1 MLVCL
6 GVPTY
11 ASSSSLFPLALRECC
26 ESGSAGP
33 WQINHV
39 HHGITRQP
47 SRVLKRHAQRE
58 NARGGRCTAGCIDP
72 SPPPTPCHATPRHAT
87 SRLASSRR
95 HALGLADLAGLAPVP
110 RRRCLDA
117 GGLTQRIARDAMQ
130 RAGPVPCGLGAQPGL
145 QLPKPRLADRAAP
158 RRPSCEAHV
167 HHQRASARQAATIS
181 CNNHRAERSIA
192 PPATSYRNAL
202 CNMGNAR
209 PRPADGAHA
218 LTATAVAS
226 RRNRD
231 AAQRQ
236 CSVRRAASAA
246 PAVAPVP
253 SAPTLP
259 KGGRRH
265 AHTPLMQHAAPP
277 CFAKRPQQVIA
288 DRRA

>member
-33 WQINHV
+33 WLAQINHV

-58 NARGGRCTAGCIDP
+58 NARGRRCTAGCIDP
-72 SPPPTPCHATPRHAT
+72 SPPPTPRHATPRHAT

-226 RRNRD
+226 RRNRMPSS
-231 AAQRQ
+231 ASAL
-236 CSVRRAASAA
+236 SAA
-246 PAVAPVP
+246 PHLLRLPSHQSRPRQPSRKVAG
-253 SAPTLP
+253 AT
-259 KGGRRH
+259 R
-265 AHTPLMQHAAPP
+265 T
-277 CFAKRPQQVIA
+277 RP
-288 DRRA
+288 